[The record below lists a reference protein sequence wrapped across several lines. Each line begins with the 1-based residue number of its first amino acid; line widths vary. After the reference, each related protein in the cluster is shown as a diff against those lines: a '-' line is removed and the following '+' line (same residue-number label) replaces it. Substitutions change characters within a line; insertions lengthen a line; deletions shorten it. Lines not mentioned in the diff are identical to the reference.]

1 MKRILSS
8 QAEFTA
14 VIASNDEMA
23 IGAIQALKET
33 GRETPRD
40 VAVIGFD
47 NRLEGAANVPPL
59 TTVEIPLFDMGR
71 RALEEMIRYLS
82 SGEPLSP
89 IIRVPTRL
97 VIRESCGCDEF
108 AEARSA
114 IQDQNL
120 DVFNFIIFA
129 VISKEFYK
137 PFTSSREIGR
147 ASCRERV

>member
-47 NRLEGAANVPPL
+47 NRLKGAANVPPL

-71 RALEEMIRYLS
+71 RALEEM
-82 SGEPLSP
+82 
-89 IIRVPTRL
+89 PTLR
-97 VIRESCGCDEF
+97 
-108 AEARSA
+108 
-114 IQDQNL
+114 
-120 DVFNFIIFA
+120 
-129 VISKEFYK
+129 
-137 PFTSSREIGR
+137 
-147 ASCRERV
+147 